1 MQEQMQQQIN
11 VLVVID
17 PSQQSHPALERALLL
32 AKRPASGISA
42 KMVFVVTPFKHTLQ
56 QTPAVLCSSEW
67 LKEHIHDQLSES
79 HVDYSVILGWGSS
92 SNDIII
98 EAAKEIKA
106 TLTIAPY
113 YEQSGGRILSDER
126 WKLLREST
134 NPVLIASRPAEQHTG
149 RMLCTLKTQDPDNA
163 ERDTRMLATAAKF
176 TDIFGLEAHIVNSYD
191 DSMEYP
197 DRAKIAALA
206 NVPNERI
213 HVKQGEPEDVICD
226 TANAINADIILIASQ
241 QHKGLRGALR
251 GNTIEKIIQRVDRDI
266 LMI

>member
-1 MQEQMQQQIN
+1 MEQQIN

-17 PSQQSHPALERALLL
+17 PSQQTHPALERALLL
-32 AKRPASGISA
+32 AKRPASDTSA

-56 QTPAVLCSSEW
+56 QTPAVLCTSEW
-67 LKEHIHDQLSES
+67 LKENLHDQMAGS
-79 HVDYSVILGWGSS
+79 HVEYSVVLGWGSS

-98 EAAKEIKA
+98 EAGKELNVS
-106 TLTIAPY
+106 LTIAPY
-113 YEQSGGRILSDER
+113 YEEQSGGRFLSDER

-134 NPVLIASRPAEQHTG
+134 NPVLIASRPAENHTG
-149 RMLCTLKTQDPDNA
+149 KILCTLKSQDPENS
-163 ERDTRMLATAAKF
+163 ERDSRMLATTARF
-176 TDIFGLEAHIVNSYD
+176 TETFGMEAHIVNSYD

-226 TANAINADIILIASQ
+226 TANDIDADIIVIASQ
-241 QHKGLRGALR
+241 QRKGLRGALR
-251 GNTIEKIIQRVDRDI
+251 GNTIEKIIGRLDRDI